1 MVSVTPKYESILD
14 ETPIWR
20 YIQLGPF
27 LELLMNSC
35 LFQARVDTFDDM
47 AEGAYGYRAVTI
59 DESVARYLRIEN
71 RFFVDDTGRHSLP
84 LSATDIIKAAR
95 EKTFVTCWFTHE
107 DNESYGMWRV
117 YGRDPFAVAIVT
129 TVGALRNIF
138 TSESTRIGQV
148 VYSSLPLKVCDVHT
162 LFFHKREEYR
172 DEREV
177 RSVRVIQEA
186 TTDRFLMQPLTAEQ
200 MDALLSRIVVAPG
213 MRRTMYDTLLAVIQ
227 NRFALLNR
235 AFEASR
241 LQHSSLDRDLLR

>member
-1 MVSVTPKYESILD
+1 MTLTYESIVD

-20 YIQLGPF
+20 YMQLGPF
-27 LELLMNSC
+27 LELLMNCC

-47 AEGAYGYRAVTI
+47 AEGTYGYGAITI
-59 DESVARYLRIEN
+59 DESVARHLRIESP
-71 RFFVDDTGRHSLP
+71 FFVDDTGRHSLP
-84 LSATDIIKAAR
+84 LSVPDIIRGAR

-107 DNESYGMWRV
+107 GNESYGMWRV
-117 YGRDPFAVAIVT
+117 YGRDPFAVAIAT

-138 TSESTRIGQV
+138 ASESTRIGHV
-148 VYSSLPLKVCDVHT
+148 VYSPLPQNVRDVHT

-186 TTDRFLMQPLTAEQ
+186 TTDRFLMQPLMAEQ
-200 MDALLSRIVVAPG
+200 MDALLARIVVAPG

-227 NRFALLNR
+227 NRFALLSLP
-235 AFEASR
+235 FEASR
-241 LQHSSLDRDLLR
+241 LRHSSLDRDLLR